1 MDDDVLRT
9 VHNVSDAISSVESA
23 LKPLFGTNWDA
34 QVGRL
39 DPIDASRFHLTV
51 AYAVNA
57 LFFIY
62 IKACGLDEDEY
73 KVNADLKRI
82 QTYMKKLQALVDEQ
96 NKPAPTTALNKSAA
110 NRFILHA
117 VEDLTVDQKRKL
129 KNLIKQN
136 EVSIKKADPDTSS
149 SSPSSSEG
157 TDKEAT
163 NQAAA
168 VHLLEELFGE
178 DDETESKGSSS
189 KETGE
194 TPPQSRASSKRKETK
209 QPKSNAKRKR

>member
-73 KVNADLKRI
+73 KVNADLKQPIR
-82 QTYMKKLQALVDEQ
+82 QQQCTCWRNCLAKTMKLNQKDRVPKKLERLPHNHEQAASGK
-96 NKPAPTTALNKSAA
+96 KP
-110 NRFILHA
+110 
-117 VEDLTVDQKRKL
+117 
-129 KNLIKQN
+129 
-136 EVSIKKADPDTSS
+136 
-149 SSPSSSEG
+149 SSPSQMLREKDRCSY
-157 TDKEAT
+157 D
-163 NQAAA
+163 
-168 VHLLEELFGE
+168 
-178 DDETESKGSSS
+178 
-189 KETGE
+189 
-194 TPPQSRASSKRKETK
+194 
-209 QPKSNAKRKR
+209 